1 MEREEIV
8 RDDFPTVRKGWS
20 PEAVEAHLRAVADW
34 VAATNSRAKE
44 KATPTADA
52 ASERVGAV
60 LAAAES
66 AAAELIEEAEAEA
79 ERIVIAARAEADQIR
94 AAARTESEQ
103 AVDAASREASS
114 RVEQAQAAVEGLVA
128 QADRLRAQVSALGR
142 DLASN
147 VPGLGSSPST
157 EPGLDEIPEMP
168 AEPTGEGKAEAEPEK
183 SEPKATETVAEPKAA
198 AEPKPKAAPKPAA
211 ARKPTDDELIARLR
225 ASAEAPEAEE
235 PPAPAVSGSE
245 QGAARL
251 VAMNMALDGSSREQI
266 AKQLKAEFGSVEG
279 VDSLLDDV
287 LERANR

>member
-20 PEAVEAHLRAVADW
+20 PEAVEVHLRAVADW
-34 VAATNSRAKE
+34 VAATSSRARE
-44 KATPTADA
+44 VPTPTADA

-66 AAAELIEEAEAEA
+66 TAAEIVEEAEAEA

-94 AAARTESEQ
+94 AAARTESEE
-103 AVDAASREASS
+103 AVSAASREASG

-128 QADRLRAQVSALGR
+128 QADKLRSQVGALGR

-147 VPGLGSSPST
+147 VPGLGSSAGT
-157 EPGLDEIPEMP
+157 EPGLDEIPDMP
-168 AEPTGEGKAEAEPEK
+168 AESAGESAPELEPEPEEPKVGAEPER
-183 SEPKATETVAEPKAA
+183 SP
-198 AEPKPKAAPKPAA
+198 APAPAA
-211 ARKPTDDELIARLR
+211 GKPTDDELIARLR

-251 VAMNMALDGSSREQI
+251 VAMNMALEGSSREQI
-266 AKQLKAEFGSVEG
+266 AKQLKAEFGAVEG
-279 VDSLLDDV
+279 VDGLLDDV
-287 LERANR
+287 LRRANR